1 MKSRVFFALRNP
13 VRFIC
18 IRFGLHTVFFSTC
31 SSRMLKTYLREV
43 GGCGVRGGEVSAG
56 WGCSPFGMR
65 KLCDGNDRKRGDEMQ
80 GREAGRETDSMT
92 TSSSN
97 PKMVVIWNEPRS
109 VAEYGVSAG

>member
-1 MKSRVFFALRNP
+1 
-13 VRFIC
+13 
-18 IRFGLHTVFFSTC
+18 
-31 SSRMLKTYLREV
+31 
-43 GGCGVRGGEVSAG
+43 
-56 WGCSPFGMR
+56 MR